1 MLLDCSLA
9 LIPVY
14 AYPGHQTRQTT
25 TDKARL
31 TSSLRSAFGRVALPE
46 FYSGIDNLV
55 GKDLW
60 LVHRIIS
67 AKIYPK
73 WYILLS
79 IGKSMK
85 KNKDYTVSSGNIF
98 KDLGIS
104 NPEERLAKAELAYQI
119 NTLIKERNLTQ
130 QQAAKL
136 LGVDQPKV
144 SLLYQGKLS
153 GFSLE
158 RLFNFLNLLDQK
170 ITITITP
177 QKRSNKKRGVTIT
190 FTNLKKLPSKK
201 PAKSVARRS
210 IQAKKR
216 K

>member
-1 MLLDCSLA
+1 M
-9 LIPVY
+9 
-14 AYPGHQTRQTT
+14 
-25 TDKARL
+25 
-31 TSSLRSAFGRVALPE
+31 
-46 FYSGIDNLV
+46 
-55 GKDLW
+55 
-60 LVHRIIS
+60 
-67 AKIYPK
+67 
-73 WYILLS
+73 
-79 IGKSMK
+79 MK
-85 KNKDYTVSSGNIF
+85 KPKDYSVSSGNIF
-98 KDLGIS
+98 KDLGVTH
-104 NPEERLAKAELAYQI
+104 PEERLAKAELAYQI
-119 NTLIKERNLTQ
+119 NALIKDRNLTQ

-136 LGVDQPKV
+136 LGVDQPKI

-190 FTNLKKLPSKK
+190 FTNLKKLPPKK
-201 PAKSVARRS
+201 PTKSTPRRS

>member
-1 MLLDCSLA
+1 
-9 LIPVY
+9 
-14 AYPGHQTRQTT
+14 
-25 TDKARL
+25 
-31 TSSLRSAFGRVALPE
+31 
-46 FYSGIDNLV
+46 
-55 GKDLW
+55 
-60 LVHRIIS
+60 
-67 AKIYPK
+67 
-73 WYILLS
+73 
-79 IGKSMK
+79 MK

-98 KDLGIS
+98 KDLGVV

-119 NTLIKERNLTQ
+119 NTLIRERSFTQ

-136 LGVDQPKV
+136 LGVDQPKIS
-144 SLLYQGKLS
+144 SLFQGKLS

-177 QKRSNKKRGVTIT
+177 QKRSNKKHGVTIT
-190 FTNLKKLPSKK
+190 FTNLKKLPPKK
-201 PAKSVARRS
+201 PAKSENGRT